1 MPADPGPDPGP
12 GASPSRPR
20 LAVLGTAHPH
30 LADHLRALT
39 GRAEVVAVHEGR
51 LPWGGAGPHPGLR
64 GVPVVP
70 DAAAALAGAQLAL
83 VCATTA
89 EHPELLTAVARAGL
103 PVLVE
108 KPLAAGLA
116 GTQELA
122 DRLAA
127 AGTAVTTAMFLR
139 CAPAL
144 RRARSLLAEGRL
156 GRLVACDA
164 WFTHPGLLDGLFTDA
179 GAAWMR
185 DARWGARGAFADLG
199 VHLVDL
205 LRWLRPE
212 AGLRVRGAVL
222 HPPPDGLPGDA
233 GGTALLDWGAVPAA
247 LHAGWLSRPGGVRLR
262 LEGTRGTLQVA
273 GGELTLATAD
283 GTLTE
288 AHRPPAAGDAMI
300 AFLTGAGELADA
312 ADAVA
317 CARVLE
323 EIAGAAVRG

>member
-1 MPADPGPDPGP
+1 MPADPAPDPGP
-12 GASPSRPR
+12 PRPR
-20 LAVLGTAHPH
+20 VAVLGTAHPH
-30 LADHLRALT
+30 LGDHLRALA

-51 LPWGGAGPHPGLR
+51 RPWVGSGPHPGLR

-70 DAAAALAGAQLAL
+70 EASAALAGAHLAL

-103 PVLVE
+103 PALVE

-116 GTQELA
+116 ETQELA
-122 DRLAA
+122 NRLAA

-144 RRARSLLAEGRL
+144 RRARSLVADGRL

-164 WFTHPGLLDGLFTDA
+164 WFTHPGLLDGLFTGT

-205 LRWLRPE
+205 LRWLRPG
-212 AGLRVRGAVL
+212 AALRVRGAVL

-233 GGTALLDWGAVPAA
+233 GGTALLKWGAVPAA
-247 LHAGWLSRPGGVRLR
+247 LHAGWMSRPGGVRLR

-273 GGELTLATAD
+273 GGELTLTTAD

-288 AHRPPAAGDAMI
+288 THRPPAAGDAMT
-300 AFLTGAGELADA
+300 AFLTGTGEPAGPP
-312 ADAVA
+312 DAVA

-323 EIAGAAVRG
+323 EIAEAAVRG

>member
-1 MPADPGPDPGP
+1 MSADCAPDPGP
-12 GASPSRPR
+12 PRPR

-30 LADHLRALT
+30 LGDHLRALA

-51 LPWGGAGPHPGLR
+51 RPGGGSGPHPGLR

-89 EHPELLTAVARAGL
+89 EHSELLTAVARAGL
-103 PVLVE
+103 PALVE
-108 KPLAAGLA
+108 KPLAVGLA
-116 GTQELA
+116 ETRELA
-122 DRLAA
+122 ERLTA

-139 CAPAL
+139 QAPAL
-144 RRARSLLAEGRL
+144 RRARSLVADGRL

-164 WFTHPGLLDGLFTDA
+164 WFTHPGLLDGRFTGT

-212 AGLRVRGAVL
+212 AGLRVRGAVR
-222 HPPPDGLPGDA
+222 HPPPAGLPDDA
-233 GGTALLDWGAVPAA
+233 GGTALLEWGGVPAA
-247 LHAGWLSRPGGVRLR
+247 LHAGWMSRPGGVRLR
-262 LEGTRGTLQVA
+262 LEGTLGTLQVA

-288 AHRPPAAGDAMI
+288 VHRPPAAGDAMT
-300 AFLTGAGELADA
+300 AFLTGAGEPAGP

-323 EIAGAAVRG
+323 EIAEAAAPPG